1 LQTLNE
7 RIGTP
12 VSDSVAGAVAFAGD
26 LIVFVLTV
34 VVFCLLGRIVV
45 VPAVTR
51 LLDARNVQP
60 TLAKPAQKLTLAAVV
75 FVAVAVGFA
84 VAGFGNLLTP
94 LAAIA
99 VTLTLAIGFASQDV
113 IGNPVA
119 GVFLIADPKTRIGDW
134 VEWDDRK
141 GSIEDISFRVSRVRT
156 FDSGLVTVPN
166 SELANTAIVNPAAK
180 DELRITFTFG
190 VGDEDDLD
198 HAQRV
203 ITGET
208 ENHDDILDEPAASTR
223 VTELADSYVGIQ
235 SRFRIDAP
243 SRADFA
249 RIRSEYVQY
258 SKRPFLSVIGGGLEV
273 VWTCPEQSDEDP
285 FEVDH
290 DAAVGVRVADEPAD
304 ADRRAVREGAGHQ
317 RCVLALARRRAV
329 PRAVPSFGCVDPQ
342 DAGRVDGCALSD
354 LVGRVP
360 CDRHAGKVFERS
372 FGRLD
377 HLAEGRLVAVLAP
390 DRQRVRQ
397 DVHRYERRVVERAGR
412 GPAKVAHVRARPQR
426 QPEVVTELPDVGT
439 GLAADAQE
447 DATVPPLQQVEV
459 VDRPDPEPPAHRGLP
474 GWLLEQRPLE
484 LGDGRVQVGGRRAVE
499 FEDGDVLLLRVVERL
514 RGARRV
520 TQQERERPRHLRVER
535 AGVGRAVDPRRGV
548 RRRQGVV
555 HEVPRPGRDLM
566 GGGAGGLVQ
575 VDDAERQ

>member
-7 RIGTP
+7 RIGTL
-12 VSDSVAGAVAFAGD
+12 VSDPVAGVVAFAGD

-166 SELANTAIVNPAAK
+166 SEPANTAIVNPAAK

-203 ITGET
+203 IIGEA

-258 SKRPFLSVIGGGLEV
+258 SKRPFLSVIGGVRRSYGPV
-273 VWTCPEQSDEDP
+273 QSNQTRTRSRSTTMPRSASGSPTSRPMQTAAP
-285 FEVDH
+285 F
-290 DAAVGVRVADEPAD
+290 
-304 ADRRAVREGAGHQ
+304 
-317 RCVLALARRRAV
+317 
-329 PRAVPSFGCVDPQ
+329 
-342 DAGRVDGCALSD
+342 
-354 LVGRVP
+354 
-360 CDRHAGKVFERS
+360 
-372 FGRLD
+372 
-377 HLAEGRLVAVLAP
+377 
-390 DRQRVRQ
+390 
-397 DVHRYERRVVERAGR
+397 
-412 GPAKVAHVRARPQR
+412 
-426 QPEVVTELPDVGT
+426 
-439 GLAADAQE
+439 
-447 DATVPPLQQVEV
+447 
-459 VDRPDPEPPAHRGLP
+459 
-474 GWLLEQRPLE
+474 
-484 LGDGRVQVGGRRAVE
+484 GRVQATS
-499 FEDGDVLLLRVVERL
+499 
-514 RGARRV
+514 GASS
-520 TQQERERPRHLRVER
+520 PS
-535 AGVGRAVDPRRGV
+535 P
-548 RRRQGVV
+548 
-555 HEVPRPGRDLM
+555 
-566 GGGAGGLVQ
+566 GAGLSPAPSPLSG
-575 VDDAERQ
+575 ASTPRTPGA